1 MSGCTWLGYGAPSRC
16 DRIRERP
23 RYVSGAMTD
32 HETRNSDPILLIG
45 ASGYVVGYLLE
56 ELLRAG
62 RPRSPATRR
71 LEECPTAAPMC

>member
-1 MSGCTWLGYGAPSRC
+1 
-16 DRIRERP
+16 
-23 RYVSGAMTD
+23 MTD